1 MLDNSLGLYIHI
13 PFCKKKCAYCDFY
26 SGFLTEE
33 TKKAYIQTLTKE
45 LEKWGGLTDRPVNT
59 VYFGGGTPSV
69 LKADEVLAVLLAV
82 YNNFKVTN
90 DAEITFEVNPD
101 TVDFN
106 YLKAI
111 KKGGVNRLS
120 IGLQSASDEML
131 KLLGRTHSFST
142 SVECFKTA
150 RQSGFNNISLDIMLA
165 LPEEK
170 SSLDTTLKAI
180 LDLSPEHIS
189 AYMLT
194 LEENTALYKK
204 QDLLPLKTE
213 EEYSEEYLKTC
224 SFFEENGYIHYEIS
238 NFCKEGY
245 ESKHNSRYWQGE
257 EYIGFGPSA
266 YSFFGGKRFHFD
278 RNLQQYI
285 KNPTPVFD
293 EDGGGIFEY
302 IMLNLRLKNGINNG
316 VIKENFGKTFTKKFI
331 KKAKFLSELGLC
343 VFNGESL
350 YLTNQGMLVSN
361 SIITEF
367 ISEEFYED
375 I

>member
-33 TKKAYIQTLTKE
+33 TKNAYIKTLIHE
-45 LEKWGGLTDRPVNT
+45 LKKWGGLTDRPVNT
-59 VYFGGGTPSV
+59 VYFGGGTPSC
-69 LKADEVLAVLLAV
+69 LKADDVLAVLLAV
-82 YNNFKVTN
+82 YSNFNVTKN
-90 DAEITFEVNPD
+90 AEITFEVNPD
-101 TVDFN
+101 TASFT

-120 IGLQSASDEML
+120 IGIQSSSDEAL
-131 KLLGRTHSFST
+131 KLLGRTHSFSK
-142 SVECFKTA
+142 SVECFKSA
-150 RQSGFNNISLDIMLA
+150 RQAGFNNISLDIMLA

-180 LDLSPEHIS
+180 SDLSPEHIS

-204 QDLLPLKTE
+204 QKQLPLKTE
-213 EEYSEEYLKTC
+213 EEYGEEYLKTC

-238 NFCKEGY
+238 NFCKAGY
-245 ESKHNSRYWQGE
+245 ESKHNNRYWQGD

-266 YSFFGGKRFHFD
+266 YSFFEGKRFHYS
-278 RNLQQYI
+278 RNLQEYI
-285 KNPTPVFD
+285 KNPTPVYD
-293 EDGGGIFEY
+293 EEGGGIFEY
-302 IMLNLRLKNGINNG
+302 IMLNLRLKNGINNSR
-316 VIKENFGKTFTKKFI
+316 IKEEFGKVFSKNFI

-343 VFNGESL
+343 VFNGENL

-367 ISEEFYED
+367 ISEEFYENL
-375 I
+375 

>member
-33 TKKAYIQTLTKE
+33 VESAYVKTLISE
-45 LEKWGGLTDRPVNT
+45 LKKWGGLTDRPVNT
-59 VYFGGGTPSV
+59 VYFGGGTPST
-69 LKADEVLAVLLAV
+69 LSATNVLAVLKAI
-82 YNNFKVTN
+82 YNNFKVTS

-101 TVDFN
+101 TVNFN
-106 YLKAI
+106 YLKTL
-111 KKGGVNRLS
+111 KNGGINRLS
-120 IGLQSASDEML
+120 IGLQSANDDAL
-131 KLLGRTHSFST
+131 KLLGRTHSFAQT
-142 SVECFKTA
+142 INCFKLA
-150 RQSGFNNISLDIMLA
+150 RKAGFNNISLDIMLA

-204 QDLLPLKTE
+204 QDVLPIKNDD
-213 EEYSEEYLKTC
+213 EYAEEYLKTC
-224 SFFEENGYIHYEIS
+224 AYFEENGYIHYEIS

-245 ESKHNSRYWQGE
+245 ESKHNSRYWQGK

-266 YSFFGGKRFHFD
+266 YSFFQNKRFHFD

-285 KNPTPVFD
+285 KNPTPVYD

-316 VIKENFGKTFTKKFI
+316 VIKEKFGKVFSKKFI
-331 KKAKFLSELGLC
+331 KKAKFLSELGLT
-343 VFNGESL
+343 VFNGETL